1 MRLSSRLTRFIVVM
15 VMAIAITIYAAVGA
29 SSESAETLL
38 KKSHQ
43 RYEAGQID
51 EALGLLRQVQQQ
63 TQGQGLTAAVALSNL
78 ALIASDQGDG
88 ATAQSTIQQSL
99 EIVQSVAPTPQKTGV
114 MAQVLNVQGRV
125 QLARGDAPAAL
136 QSWQQAEKHY
146 RQVDNQLGAVQSQLR
161 QVQAL
166 QAMGLH
172 YRAYHEILLPLQT
185 QLQQQPD
192 SVMKAGGL
200 RSLGEAVGVV
210 GDRAKAQPLIEES
223 LAIAKRLNNPSEI
236 AASELTLA
244 NLLSAKIRE
253 GRNLSELS
261 PEEMALLQPD
271 INKALKLYQDASGIP
286 SVNRLRANLNR
297 LALLVAS
304 QRTTEASQ
312 FAASLLP
319 EILALPPD
327 RPSIE
332 ARLNFANS
340 LLTLAKTSGLTNG
353 DAMINLLT
361 TAVGQA
367 RQLNDPRLIANALGN
382 LGRAQER
389 NQQLEQAQKTTEQA
403 LLMAQSAHANE
414 QVYRWSAQLGRLQE
428 GQGPAKYPA
437 AIQSYKQAVNTLR
450 NLRQDLLGVNADTQ
464 LVDAETLE
472 PVHRQLVNL
481 LLPQDGSPA
490 DSKTLQ
496 EVREVIESLQLEEIN
511 NYLRTNCL
519 QSKVEIDK
527 IVVPQK
533 TAIVYPI
540 ILSNRIAIIV
550 SSTGQEPKLYPPQW
564 IAEKT
569 VKATAKKLQEGLRDP
584 QRWEWTAASE
594 QLYDWLIQPIQADLQ
609 QQKVETLVFVLDGAL
624 RNIPMAALKHG
635 DRYLIEQYSLS
646 TTPGLRLTNP
656 EPLQARALSGV
667 AFGLTQEHTEKFA
680 DGSSKFFPKLDAVA
694 DELKYLKAA
703 IRLSPVEPIL
713 EFTRQT
719 FQQTLQT
726 SQAPIVHL
734 ATHGQ
739 FSSNLD
745 KTFLLAADGKIT
757 IDELTNAL
765 GASNNNRTA
774 AIELLVLSACETAA
788 GDDRAPLGLA
798 GIALKSG
805 ARSTVASLWQVND
818 TATSLLMQSFYKE
831 VATPKVSKAEALR
844 QAQLSVLNF
853 DKESL
858 PYSHPYY
865 WAPFILVGN
874 WL

>member
-1 MRLSSRLTRFIVVM
+1 MRLSSRLTRFIVGM
-15 VMAIAITIYAAVGA
+15 VIAIAITLHPPVGSAA
-29 SSESAETLL
+29 ESVETLL
-38 KKSHQ
+38 QQSQQ

-51 EALGLLRQVQQQ
+51 EAKSLLHLLQQQ

-78 ALIASDQGDG
+78 ALIASDQGDW
-88 ATAQSTIQQSL
+88 ASAQTTLKQSL
-99 EIVQSVAPTPQKTGV
+99 EILQAVAPTPKKNGV

-125 QLARGDAPAAL
+125 QLAQGDANAAL
-136 QSWQQAEKHY
+136 QTWKQAETHY
-146 RQVDNQLGAVQSQLR
+146 GEVHNQPGVVQSKIR
-161 QVQAL
+161 QAQAL

-172 YRAYHEILLPLQT
+172 YRAYQEILQSLQT
-185 QLQQQPD
+185 QLEQQPD
-192 SVMKAGGL
+192 SVIKAGGL

-210 GDRAKAQPLIEES
+210 GDRANAKKIMEDS
-223 LAIAKRLNNPSEI
+223 LAIAQRLNNPSEI
-236 AASELTLA
+236 AASQLTLA

-253 GRNLSELS
+253 GRNLNQVS
-261 PEEMALLQPD
+261 PEEIAFLQSD
-271 INKALKLYQDASGIP
+271 IDQAIKLYQDAAAIP
-286 SVNRLRANLNR
+286 SVNQRRANLNR
-297 LALLVAS
+297 LALLVNS
-304 QRTTEASQ
+304 QRPTEASQ
-312 FAASLLP
+312 FAATLQSDM
-319 EILALPPD
+319 LALPPD

-340 LLTLAKTSGLTNG
+340 LLTLAKISKQANG
-353 DAMINLLT
+353 EAMITLLT
-361 TAVGQA
+361 TAVEQA

-382 LGRAQER
+382 LGRAQEQDKR
-389 NQQLEQAQKTTEQA
+389 FDLAQATTEQA
-403 LLMAQSAHANE
+403 LLLAKSANASE

-428 GQGPAKYPA
+428 QRGNYPA
-437 AIQSYKQAVNTLR
+437 AIQSYTQAVNILR
-450 NLRQDLLGVNADTQ
+450 NLRQDLLGINADTQ
-464 LVDAETLE
+464 LVEAEMLE

-490 DSKTLQ
+490 DSKTIQ
-496 EVREVIESLQLEEIN
+496 QIREVIDSLQLEEIN

-527 IVVPQK
+527 IEVPQK

-540 ILSNRIAIIV
+540 ILPDRIAIIV
-550 SSTGQEPKLYPPQW
+550 SSTGQEPKLYPPQR

-569 VKATAKKLQEGLRDP
+569 VKATVKKLQEGLRDP

-594 QLYDWLIQPIQADLQ
+594 QLYSWLIQPIQADLQ
-609 QQKVETLVFVLDGAL
+609 QQKVETLVFVLDGAF

-635 DRYLIEQYSLS
+635 EQYLIEQYSLA
-646 TTPGLRLTNP
+646 TTPGLKLTKP
-656 EPLQARALSGV
+656 EPLQARVLLGV
-667 AFGLTQEHTEKFA
+667 AFGLTKARTEKFA

-703 IRLSPVEPIL
+703 IRLSPVEPIWD
-713 EFTRQT
+713 FTHQT
-719 FQQTLQT
+719 FQQTLQQ
-726 SQAPIVHL
+726 SRAPIVHL

-745 KTFLLAADGKIT
+745 KTFLLAADGRIT
-757 IDELTNAL
+757 SDELTNAL
-765 GASNNNRTA
+765 GASNNTRTT

-805 ARSTVASLWQVND
+805 ARSTVASLWQVQD
-818 TATSLLMQSFYKE
+818 TTTSLLMQRFYQE
-831 VATPKVSKAEALR
+831 VTTPKVSKAAALR

-853 DKESL
+853 DQDSR